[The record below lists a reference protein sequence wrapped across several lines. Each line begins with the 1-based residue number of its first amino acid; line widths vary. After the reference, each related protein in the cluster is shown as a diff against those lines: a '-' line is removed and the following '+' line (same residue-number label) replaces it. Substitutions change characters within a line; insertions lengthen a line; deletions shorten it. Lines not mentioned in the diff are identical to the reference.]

1 MNLVDLRKK
10 NDIEL
15 QAELVAAE
23 KAVFGLRM
31 QRSVGS
37 GVKDHEIRKT
47 RKLVAQIKT
56 LVSERG
62 GSTNA

>member
-1 MNLVDLRKK
+1 MALSNLRGK
-10 NDIEL
+10 NDAEL

-31 QRSVGS
+31 QRSVGAA
-37 GVKDHEIRKT
+37 VKDHELKKSK
-47 RKLVAQIKT
+47 KLVAQIKT

-62 GSTNA
+62 GSSNA